1 MQQLKGS
8 MKCWYQYP
16 FLGYPTWATKQW
28 FLCSKYYIKLQFSK
42 KKKEKRKKEKKKKK
56 ALSSLS
62 TQLAY
67 ERDQLYIC
75 DGFLSY
81 AGYY

>member
-1 MQQLKGS
+1 MSVSISFFGDTQHGQPNNGS
-8 MKCWYQYP
+8 RVQNIISNYNFQ
-16 FLGYPTWATKQW
+16 
-28 FLCSKYYIKLQFSK
+28 

-81 AGYY
+81 AVYY

>member
-1 MQQLKGS
+1 MSVSISFFGDTQHGRPNNGS
-8 MKCWYQYP
+8 RVQNIILNYNFQK
-16 FLGYPTWATKQW
+16 K
-28 FLCSKYYIKLQFSK
+28 K
-42 KKKEKRKKEKKKKK
+42 KKKEKRKKEKKKKN

>member
-1 MQQLKGS
+1 MGDQTMVLVFKIL
-8 MKCWYQYP
+8 YQITI
-16 FLGYPTWATKQW
+16 F
-28 FLCSKYYIKLQFSK
+28 K

-75 DGFLSY
+75 DGFLSH
-81 AGYY
+81 AGYN